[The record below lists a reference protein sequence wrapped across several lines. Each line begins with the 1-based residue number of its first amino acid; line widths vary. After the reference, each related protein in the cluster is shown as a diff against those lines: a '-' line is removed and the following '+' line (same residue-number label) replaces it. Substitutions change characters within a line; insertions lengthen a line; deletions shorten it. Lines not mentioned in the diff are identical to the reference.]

1 MLDVGDWSE
10 CEVFVDDVFDDGVA
24 LAEGDVHLDGALTMT
39 DVMYFLFGA
48 FVDVLED
55 SRKVKVSHVL
65 ESELPELFVL
75 VRVILGMVARVL
87 VASAVAKPDVVTLVG
102 QHEGRGLVLVIEDPG
117 V

>member
-24 LAEGDVHLDGALTMT
+24 LAEGDVHLDGALTVT
-39 DVMYFLFGA
+39 DIVHFLFGA

-55 SRKVKVSHVL
+55 GREVEISHVL
-65 ESELPELFVL
+65 KSELPEFFVL
-75 VRVILGMVARVL
+75 VGVVLGVIAGVL